1 MWYALKAL
9 VFRGVPFPII
19 AWLQVLVPFNLR
31 LLQKGSLIFRPT
43 PFFFCSSL
51 CIQYNTRR
59 RKSTKSGEGLGTLVT
74 RMMSGRRKV
83 DVEGGG
89 CPTTN
94 SCVIYHRVSFLP
106 VKSSIVDLVNIWALG
121 YRWSAWWWS
130 LVRYLNVDPSSPM
143 PTSLPPDVTGV
154 PRPSR
159 TFASSLSAC
168 LGVTSERGFLFIK
181 RSR

>member
-1 MWYALKAL
+1 MICSKST
-9 VFRGVPFPII
+9 G
-19 AWLQVLVPFNLR
+19 LQGSTFSNHCMTTGFGPLR

-51 CIQYNTRR
+51 CVQYNTQR

-106 VKSSIVDLVNIWALG
+106 VKSSIVDLVNIWALD
-121 YRWSAWWWS
+121 YRWSA
-130 LVRYLNVDPSSPM
+130 
-143 PTSLPPDVTGV
+143 
-154 PRPSR
+154 
-159 TFASSLSAC
+159 
-168 LGVTSERGFLFIK
+168 
-181 RSR
+181 